1 MLQTLLPQQ
10 FPGRTKKDHNEIDQ
24 NDSTRN
30 TIGLRCFS
38 NPQFA
43 VIQVLENVKGRNI

>member
-10 FPGRTKKDHNEIDQ
+10 FPGRTKKDHNKIDQ
-24 NDSTRN
+24 NDSIRN

-43 VIQVLENVKGRNI
+43 VIQVPENI